1 MDDIYIVRFSAWA
14 CGIETA
20 DEWRQWAAGAREMGY
35 SSEGP
40 DISYT
45 DPMFRRRLSQ
55 ISKMTVQVVH
65 DLIPLDEN
73 IKMFFI
79 SFRGEVFKQLKINK
93 MVLEEGAIM
102 PAVFSLSVFNAPVA
116 LASIAFGLKG
126 GYSALYPDSF
136 TSGLTAVKAALL
148 GGTDERILFVYADE
162 EIPQEYKDIIADN
175 VPPLAFAVILSRFPE
190 SGSVQLSSILTCKNE
205 NETPHGFLKKLVLCG
220 ELNAAS

>member
-20 DEWRQWAAGAREMGY
+20 DEWRQWAAGAREMIY
-35 SSEGP
+35 SNEGP

-65 DLIPLDEN
+65 DLLPLDEN
-73 IKMFFI
+73 TKMFFL
-79 SFRGEVFKQLKINK
+79 SFRGEVSKQLKINK
-93 MVLEEGAIM
+93 MVLEDKSLM

-126 GYSALYPDSF
+126 GYSALYPGNNSF
-136 TSGLTAVKAALL
+136 SSGFAAAKAALL
-148 GGTDERILFVYADE
+148 GGTDEKIVFVYADE
-162 EIPQEYKDIIADN
+162 EIPQEYRNIIADN
-175 VPPLAFAVILSRFPE
+175 APPFAFAMLLSRFPE
-190 SGSVQLSSILTCKNE
+190 PRSVPFSSISTGINE
-205 NETPHGFLKKLVLCG
+205 NLRNLLKNLVLCG
-220 ELNAAS
+220 ELNAS